1 MAVAASPPAPPR
13 QCRFAGLCLSRSPF
27 RVLVQ
32 GLGLALALAL
42 GQITVAGQSQA
53 AEKGRPVE
61 VAKAEA
67 GSLGR
72 AVESVGTLRSNES
85 VIIRPEVAGRV
96 TRILFE
102 EGRPVAAGQPLLDL
116 DSSTNEAE
124 LALARAEL
132 RLAEADAE
140 RARTLFDQKSGTA
153 RARDEAV
160 ARLAT
165 ARASLALAEAQYAK
179 TRIQAPFAGL
189 IGLRQVSIGDVV
201 QPGQAIVNLEAIDP
215 LKLDFAV
222 PDLLLARLA
231 PGQTVDITVD
241 ALPGR
246 RFTGDVYAI
255 NPLVD
260 ERGRSI
266 ALRALVPNADGA
278 LKPGL
283 FARVSLGLAGAAA
296 VIVPEQAVVARNGDF
311 YIYRIAEGAA
321 EEVAVSLGE
330 RRDGQVEI
338 IAGLAPGDIVVTAG
352 QQRLQNRSKVEIVGP
367 DGVPVTG
374 GPNG

>member
-1 MAVAASPPAPPR
+1 MTVAASPPAPPR
-13 QCRFAGLCLSRSPF
+13 QCRFAGLCLSRSPS

-222 PDLLLARLA
+222 PDLLLTRLA

>member
-1 MAVAASPPAPPR
+1 MTVAASPPAPPR
-13 QCRFAGLCLSRSPF
+13 QCRFAGLCLSRSPS

>member
-1 MAVAASPPAPPR
+1 MTVAALPPAPS
-13 QCRFAGLCLSRSPF
+13 CRIAPVWLPL
-27 RVLVQ
+27 VLV
-32 GLGLALALAL
+32 LGLTLP
-42 GQITVAGQSQA
+42 AGQALA
-53 AEKGRPVE
+53 AEKGLPVE
-61 VAKAEA
+61 VTKAEA

-102 EGRPVAAGQPLLDL
+102 EGKPVTAGQPLLEL

-140 RARTLFDQKSGTA
+140 RARTLFDQKAGTA
-153 RARDEAV
+153 RARDEAI
-160 ARLAT
+160 ARLAS

-222 PDLLLARLA
+222 PDLLLSRLG
-231 PGQTVDITVD
+231 PGQPVEITVD

-266 ALRALVPNADGA
+266 ALRALVANADGA

-283 FARVSLGLAGAAA
+283 FARVSLGLPSTSA
-296 VIVPEQAVVARNGDF
+296 VVVPEQAVVARNGNF
-311 YIYRIAEGAA
+311 YVYRIAAGAA
-321 EEVAVSLGE
+321 EEVTVSLGE
-330 RRDGQVEI
+330 RRDGRVEI
-338 IAGLAPGDIVVTAG
+338 VAGLAPGDTVVTAG

-367 DGVPVTG
+367 DGVPVPG

>member
-1 MAVAASPPAPPR
+1 MTVPAFPPAPSR
-13 QCRFAGLCLSRSPF
+13 RRRSPGL
-27 RVLVQ
+27 RKTGVLACCS
-32 GLGLALALAL
+32 LALAAAL
-42 GQITVAGQSQA
+42 VLGLSQSIGAAEA

-61 VAKAEA
+61 VARAEA

-85 VIIRPEVAGRV
+85 VIVRPEVAGRV

-283 FARVSLGLAGAAA
+283 FARVRLGLAGAAA

>member
-1 MAVAASPPAPPR
+1 MTVAASPPAPPR
-13 QCRFAGLCLSRSPF
+13 QCRFAGLCLSRSPS

-296 VIVPEQAVVARNGDF
+296 VIVPEQAVVARNGEF

>member
-1 MAVAASPPAPPR
+1 MTVAASPPAPPR

-32 GLGLALALAL
+32 GLALALAL
-42 GQITVAGQSQA
+42 GQITVAGQPQA

>member
-1 MAVAASPPAPPR
+1 MTVPAFPPAPSR
-13 QCRFAGLCLSRSPF
+13 RRRSPGL
-27 RVLVQ
+27 RKTGVLACCS
-32 GLGLALALAL
+32 LALAAAL
-42 GQITVAGQSQA
+42 VLGLSQSIGAAEA

-61 VAKAEA
+61 VARAEA

-72 AVESVGTLRSNES
+72 AIESVGTLRSNES

-296 VIVPEQAVVARNGDF
+296 VIVPEQAVVARNGEF

-352 QQRLQNRSKVEIVGP
+352 QQRLQNRSKVENVGP

>member
-1 MAVAASPPAPPR
+1 MTVAASPPAPPR
-13 QCRFAGLCLSRSPF
+13 QCRFAGLCLSRSPS

-283 FARVSLGLAGAAA
+283 FARISLGLAGAAA
-296 VIVPEQAVVARNGDF
+296 VIVPEQAVVARNGEF